1 MIVRM
6 FERVL
11 CGLPAN
17 GSFAAILGT
26 PAARLAAVGAVPV
39 DPQIASLTPGE
50 VGRRLVQAGPP
61 HDSLP
66 DGRHHLAVARSAAQ
80 QHPHA
85 TRRYAA
91 HRQAAT
97 DSLGN
102 RRRSG
107 GAGWR
112 NPRFG
117 EQALRAELRGM
128 GLGRRIG
135 LVIGGTRPAGAQVGA
150 RDKLPEWL

>member
-1 MIVRM
+1 M

-17 GSFAAILGT
+17 GSFAAILGA

-39 DPQIASLTPGE
+39 DPQIAPLPPGE

-117 EQALRAELRGM
+117 ADNALRAELRGM
-128 GLGRRIG
+128 GLERRIG
-135 LVIGGTRPAGAQVGA
+135 LVIGGTRPPGALG
-150 RDKLPEWL
+150 